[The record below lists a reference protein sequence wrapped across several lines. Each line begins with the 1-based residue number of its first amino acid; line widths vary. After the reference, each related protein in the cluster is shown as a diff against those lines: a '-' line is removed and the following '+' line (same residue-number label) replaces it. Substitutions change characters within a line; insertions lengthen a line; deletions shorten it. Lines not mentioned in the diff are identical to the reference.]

1 MSSKHPK
8 NDIVLLHAI
17 VSIFVETKIPH
28 ILIIVVMAVFMLLY
42 FAKSEEFRRMVHE
55 ELWKAA

>member
-1 MSSKHPK
+1 M
-8 NDIVLLHAI
+8 LLHAI